1 MTQNQIDILTE
12 LQEKLPFI
20 SNHVKNTINEI
31 YRNQMEM
38 LNDEKH
44 HRQWQKFIQLFN
56 ELLKSLKT
64 DLFDVK
70 ESIHD
75 LQIQTLFD
83 QTKLELEKFENTFLT
98 KQLNIEGPYTKSS
111 VVPFDTIFFSV
122 QCEQAK
128 RLWTIV

>member
-44 HRQWQKFIQLFN
+44 HRQ
-56 ELLKSLKT
+56 
-64 DLFDVK
+64 
-70 ESIHD
+70 
-75 LQIQTLFD
+75 
-83 QTKLELEKFENTFLT
+83 
-98 KQLNIEGPYTKSS
+98 
-111 VVPFDTIFFSV
+111 
-122 QCEQAK
+122 
-128 RLWTIV
+128 

>member
-31 YRNQMEM
+31 YRNQIEM

-98 KQLNIEGPYTKSS
+98 KQLNIERPYTKSS
-111 VVPFDTIFFSV
+111 VVPFDTSFFSV